1 MINLKRF
8 SNGFEYLEI
17 KNAAASAKI
26 ALRGAHIFEY
36 QRSDEEDMLWLSDIA
51 AFKEGVAIRGGIPIC
66 WPSFGMN
73 NPTLPQHGFARTSLF
88 NLLYSEEID
97 KHTTE
102 VLLRLTDSQTSRKL
116 WDYKFELNLKIT
128 VSDTLKM
135 ELQTINKDA
144 QAFTLTQAFHT
155 YFNIS
160 SIADITISG
169 LDTKPYLDALDGRTK
184 RQDGDIKFNAE
195 YDAVY
200 QEVDSDI
207 LLKDKN
213 RTIFIKK
220 EGSTSTVVWNP
231 WIDKCS
237 RMSYMKKD
245 AYKEFVCI
253 ETSNAFDDFRVL
265 EPNQSHTLKATFT
278 PL

>member
-73 NPTLPQHGFARTSLF
+73 NPALPQHGFARTSLF
-88 NLLYSEEID
+88 SLLYSEEID
-97 KHTTE
+97 EHTTE
-102 VLLRLTDSQTSRKL
+102 VLLRLTDSQASRKL
-116 WDYKFELNLKIT
+116 WDYKFELNLKLT

-160 SIADITISG
+160 NIADVTIGG
-169 LDTKPYLDALDGRTK
+169 LDTKPYLDALNGEMK
-184 RQDGDIKFNAE
+184 RQDKDIIFNAE

-207 LLKDKN
+207 VLKDKN
-213 RTIFIKK
+213 RTILIKK
-220 EGSTSTVVWNP
+220 EGSTSAVVWNP

-237 RMSYMKKD
+237 RMSYMKKK

-253 ETSNAFDDFRVL
+253 ETSNAFDDFRL
-265 EPNQSHTLKATFT
+265 LQPTHSHTLKATFT